1 VIPLTLTEVAA
12 LARGRLEPAPGA
24 DRVTAVTID
33 SRRVAPGALFVA
45 VGGGVAYVD
54 EALARGAAAALV
66 PDDAFAAL
74 AALGGA
80 VRERSA
86 ARVVGITGS
95 NGKTSTKDILAALLR
110 PVAEVVAAER
120 SFNNELGVPL
130 TLCRL
135 EPETEVLVLELA
147 MRGFGQIA
155 ELAAFARPE
164 LAIVTNVGP
173 AHLEKVGSL
182 AGVVRAKGELVD
194 ALPPGGVAVVPA
206 DFPVSR
212 ADVDVRRFGPGTD
225 SFVESFEPGADG
237 ARARFRVRGRT
248 LDLDLS
254 LTARHQASNTLT
266 ALLAFEALG
275 FPLDAAREGAG
286 AVELSQWRG
295 DEVEL
300 PGGGLLINDCYN
312 ANPVSMRAALEHL
325 VERAQGRRM
334 VAVIGDMAELGDDAV
349 MFHEQIG
356 RAAEELG
363 VDVVVAYG
371 DLARH
376 YGSSAWS
383 PAGELDAVI
392 ETLHRELRP
401 GDAVLVKA
409 SRSLG
414 LERVAEALAA
424 VSA

>member
-12 LARGRLEPAPGA
+12 LARGRLEAAPGTE
-24 DRVTAVTID
+24 RVTAVTID
-33 SRRVAPGALFVA
+33 SRRVGPGALFVA
-45 VGGGVAYVD
+45 VGGGVDYVD

-80 VRERSA
+80 VRARSE

-110 PVAEVVAAER
+110 PVARVVAAER

-135 EPETEVLVLELA
+135 EPETDVLVLELA

-155 ELAAFARPE
+155 DLAAFARPG
-164 LAIVTNVGP
+164 LAVVTNVGP

-182 AGVVRAKGELVD
+182 AGVVRAKSELVD

-206 DFPVSR
+206 DFPVAR
-212 ADVDVRRFGPGTD
+212 DDLDVHRFGPGTE
-225 SFVESFEPGADG
+225 SFVESFESRHDG
-237 ARARFRVRGRT
+237 ARARFRVRAHT
-248 LDLDLS
+248 VDLDLS

-275 FPLDAAREGAG
+275 FPLDAAREGAR

-325 VERAQGRRM
+325 VERAQGRRT
-334 VAVIGDMAELGDDAV
+334 VAVIGDMAELGDDAIA
-349 MFHEQIG
+349 FHEQIG
-356 RAAEELG
+356 RAADELG
-363 VDVVVAYG
+363 IDVVVAYG

-376 YGSSAWS
+376 YGASAWT
-383 PAGELDAVI
+383 PAGELDSVI
-392 ETLHRELRP
+392 GTLRRELRP